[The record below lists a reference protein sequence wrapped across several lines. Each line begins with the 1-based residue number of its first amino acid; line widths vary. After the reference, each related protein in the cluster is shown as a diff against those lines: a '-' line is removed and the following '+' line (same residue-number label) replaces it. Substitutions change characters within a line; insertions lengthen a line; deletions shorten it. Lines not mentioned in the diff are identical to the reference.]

1 PLLLAMKTVPTPTT
15 TPLTSPLAHLP
26 LLTLRVTPK
35 AEANPATPLVEEP
48 RMRSSRLRTSKA
60 LVPPPLLTAR
70 PSPLKVRSPQFM
82 PKADSTVL
90 SFRPLVPALKYQPRR
105 MHRTAS
111 LSTWATVPPPPTQ
124 NSARFLP

>member
-1 PLLLAMKTVPTPTT
+1 GAPTPTNSSGDT
-15 TPLTSPLAHLP
+15 EGGGEPGDDPGDIPGDDTPGGG
-26 LLTLRVTPK
+26 TP
-35 AEANPATPLVEEP
+35 
-48 RMRSSRLRTSKA
+48 MRSSRLRTSKA

-70 PSPLKVRSPQFM
+70 PSPPKVRSPQFM